1 MKNLLTQINESA
13 TIKPYIKHII
23 GLILFLLIPNLV
35 TTPLRIFVEAVIY
48 NKKEAPAFI
57 SAGFIIYSFI
67 VEIVFYI
74 GYFVLGRKLPI
85 KNTVLRGFAYIMLIL
100 FSSYLPNILAMTG
113 GDGQIISDSLSIG
126 IIVVDIISYTI
137 KGLVLGLVNN
147 NDYIDKP
154 EDISPIT
161 GFRFTTAC
169 LVNGVLF
176 AALNYLF
183 DMGIGAIDRSWKL
196 SSLLGVSSQRET
208 AFYIIFILF
217 MFVAGFIIA
226 LWYRYNLPA
235 GTLISG
241 TVLFGLKLSVITW
254 LPNVLIMAFFGT
266 PFVKTFTYGVFYIIM
281 FVICVLIYRKIFLTE
296 DVLCN
301 NMTQMNS
308 LH

>member
-100 FSSYLPNILAMTG
+100 FSSYLPNILAMAG

-266 PFVKTFTYGVFYIIM
+266 PFVKTFTYGVVYIIM

>member
-67 VEIVFYI
+67 VEIIFYI

-161 GFRFTTAC
+161 GFRFITAC

-217 MFVAGFIIA
+217 MFVAGFIIV
-226 LWYRYNLPA
+226 LWFRYNLPA

-266 PFVKTFTYGVFYIIM
+266 PFVKTFTYGVVYIIM

>member
-1 MKNLLTQINESA
+1 MKNLLTQTNESA

-74 GYFVLGRKLPI
+74 GYFVLGRKMLI

-100 FSSYLPNILAMTG
+100 FSSYLPNILAMAG

-147 NDYIDKP
+147 NDYIEKP

-254 LPNVLIMAFFGT
+254 LPTVLIMAFFGT
-266 PFVKTFTYGVFYIIM
+266 PFVKTFTYGVIYIIM

>member
-1 MKNLLTQINESA
+1 MKNLLTQTNESA

-57 SAGFIIYSFI
+57 SAGFIIYSCI

-74 GYFVLGRKLPI
+74 GSFVLGRKLPI
-85 KNTVLRGFAYIMLIL
+85 NNTVLRGFAYIMLIL
-100 FSSYLPNILAMTG
+100 FSSYLPNILAMAG

-137 KGLVLGLVNN
+137 KGLVLGLVNK

-266 PFVKTFTYGVFYIIM
+266 PFVKTFTYGVIYIIM

>member
-217 MFVAGFIIA
+217 MFVAGFIIT

-266 PFVKTFTYGVFYIIM
+266 PFVKTFTYGVVYIIM